1 MEWYTWQLDSSV
13 RTCNRACSI
22 YCLFGLIPL
31 TYACSLI
38 RDFIFEGYA
47 FKLRWS
53 ILSEF
58 RFKHLQLCW
67 FADPG
72 SDSESYAESEE
83 SMVGGGTLKD
93 LRKPVESPGFL
104 LQCKPA
110 FRNFTLVD
118 AILTYVYHPLPLPP
132 TGLPEDIAGLNAGF
146 VAWLFSTGID
156 TNIAEDIARLD
167 AWSC

>member
-1 MEWYTWQLDSSV
+1 MFHLLLV
-13 RTCNRACSI
+13 
-22 YCLFGLIPL
+22 YC
-31 TYACSLI
+31 ACSLI
-38 RDFIFEGYA
+38 RDFIFEGHA

-53 ILSEF
+53 IESEF
-58 RFKHLQLCW
+58 RFKHLQLCM

-72 SDSESYAESEE
+72 SDSESCSESEE
-83 SMVGGGTLKD
+83 SMVGGCTLKD
-93 LRKPVESPGFL
+93 LRTPVESPGFL

-132 TGLPEDIAGLNAGF
+132 TGLPEDIAGLGADF
-146 VAWLFSTGID
+146 VAWLVSTGID